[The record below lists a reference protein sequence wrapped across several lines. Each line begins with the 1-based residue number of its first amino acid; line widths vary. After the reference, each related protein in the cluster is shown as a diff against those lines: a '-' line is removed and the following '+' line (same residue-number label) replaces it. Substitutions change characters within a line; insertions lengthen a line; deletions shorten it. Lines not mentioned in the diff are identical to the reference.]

1 MVRDLLMQLT
11 ELDYQLSPEQIAQKP
26 VEPRDASR
34 LLVCDRATRQLNHRH
49 FRDLVQVMRPG
60 DLLVANDTQ
69 VLNARIRARKPSG
82 GKAEILLL
90 RRLDALRWEALVGG
104 RGVREARITDELWAT
119 VALTD
124 SARTNPGA
132 HSPVRVVRFNTPVE
146 PYLEAV
152 GESPLPP
159 YIRER
164 AHDPGRYQTVYAR
177 VAGSAAAPTA
187 GLHFT
192 PGLLDRLRENG
203 VGVAF
208 VTLHVGLDTFK
219 PIESETVEAH
229 TIHSEWCQLPQETA
243 DAINATRARGGRVI
257 AVGTTSLRVLE
268 SARLFVPA
276 GEPMRG
282 YAGNTNLFITPGFRF
297 DVVDGL
303 ITNFHLPRSTLLA
316 LVGALMGMSLMHA
329 AYAEAIAQGY
339 RFYSFGDAMLIV

>member
-1 MVRDLLMQLT
+1 MQLT
-11 ELDYQLSPEQIAQKP
+11 ELDYQLSPERIAQKP
-26 VEPRDASR
+26 LEPRDSSR
-34 LLVCDRATRQLNHRH
+34 LLVCDRAAGSFSHRH
-49 FRDLVQVMRPG
+49 FYDLTDELADG
-60 DLLVANDTQ
+60 DLLIANDTQ
-69 VLNARIRARKPSG
+69 VLNARIHGRKPTG

-90 RRLDALRWEALVGG
+90 RRIDALRWEALVGG
-104 RGVREARITDELWAT
+104 RGVREIEIADGLRAS

-124 SARTNPGA
+124 AQRDGGG
-132 HSPVRVVRFNTPVE
+132 HSPSRIVTFSAPIE
-146 PYLEAV
+146 PYLDTV

-164 AHDPGRYQTVYAR
+164 AHDPSRYQTVYAR

-192 PGLLDRLRENG
+192 PGLLDRLRAKG

-229 TIHSEWCQLPQETA
+229 KIHSEWCQLPQATA

-268 SARLFVPA
+268 SARLFIAA
-276 GEPMRG
+276 GQPLRA
-282 YAGNTNLFITPGFRF
+282 YAGDTTLFITPGFKF
-297 DVVDGL
+297 EVVDAL
-303 ITNFHLPRSTLLA
+303 ITNFHLPKSSLLA
-316 LVGALMGMSLMHA
+316 LVGGLMGMPLMRA

-339 RFYSFGDAMLIV
+339 RFYSFGDAMLIK